1 MKRRHREVSQLPKSL
16 TGSQGH
22 YSSLGCCDKSRV
34 PIEVPI
40 EVLGCQRH
48 WQNEVLMDILRI
60 C

>member
-1 MKRRHREVSQLPKSL
+1 MKKRHREVSQLPKSL

-34 PIEVPI
+34 SIEVS
-40 EVLGCQRH
+40 GYQRH
-48 WQNEVLMDILRI
+48 WRNEVLLVILRF